1 MCYAR
6 MKLLS
11 TIFHTLRPSSSV
23 DELSDHSDNE
33 YLRAEQLGVAGE
45 PCEHIFRECPT
56 SFLNKFS
63 GIYETLNM
71 LD

>member
-1 MCYAR
+1 M
-6 MKLLS
+6 
-11 TIFHTLRPSSSV
+11 